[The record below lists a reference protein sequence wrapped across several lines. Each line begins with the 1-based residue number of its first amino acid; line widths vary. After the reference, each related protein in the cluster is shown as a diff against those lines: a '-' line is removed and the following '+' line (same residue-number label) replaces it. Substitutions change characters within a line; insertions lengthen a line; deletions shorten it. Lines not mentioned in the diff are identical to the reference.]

1 MRKSSFLIDFTAIN
15 APTSGRYQ
23 WRHRRTTTSRPIKM
37 LPALCHKY
45 RIWNEFSFPTVF
57 MKRVVCFIS
66 PSLWRGDIKHTTSF
80 INTVWN
86 ENSFQI
92 LFITWQ
98 FRKISIFHEK
108 SMYFEKIPRE
118 NRPETSC
125 FTRRHNAPSY
135 DVTGKE
141 ARNCSKKC
149 YVTCVILENLWN
161 GFMKGKI
168 MW

>member
-1 MRKSSFLIDFTAIN
+1 MCRYWIEFTIELKREISFYITLRIFIN
-15 APTSGRYQ
+15 
-23 WRHRRTTTSRPIKM
+23 I
-37 LPALCHKY
+37 Y
-45 RIWNEFSFPTVF
+45 RIWNEFSFHTVF

-92 LFITWQ
+92 LFITWY
-98 FRKISIFHEK
+98 FRKISIFREK
-108 SMYFEKIPRE
+108 SMHFEIIPRE
-118 NRPETSC
+118 NRPETTC

-135 DVTGKE
+135 DVTGKGV
-141 ARNCSKKC
+141 RNSSKKC